1 MRLPSGGVLMGFCK
15 LRSSCPPHP
24 APAPAWTIHDP
35 RYFFG
40 HLAGSLCLGGLSR
53 PGARII
59 RSWARTGGNK
69 VPAPAGGAR
78 WMVVFFDWVRYSF
91 KYLQFM
97 SYSST
102 SSTFP
107 TWNACCYHHKRAWR
121 LQTSGIRDSP
131 SLSKAQGSLGKMA
144 FNWRVFHEPSGQRL
158 FYYESN
164 VTIYNTQLWT
174 WGCRQKVSKVAS
186 WQFS

>member
-24 APAPAWTIHDP
+24 APAPARTIHNP
-35 RYFFG
+35 WSSILFVIFG
-40 HLAGSLCLGGLSR
+40 HLAGALCLGGLRR

-91 KYLQFM
+91 L
-97 SYSST
+97 SIYSLWVTVPQVLHSRHEMLVVIIT
-102 SSTFP
+102 KEHEDYKHQASETHRASQ
-107 TWNACCYHHKRAWR
+107 KR
-121 LQTSGIRDSP
+121 
-131 SLSKAQGSLGKMA
+131 
-144 FNWRVFHEPSGQRL
+144 RVHLVKWPLTEEFFTNPADKGYFIMNQM
-158 FYYESN
+158 
-164 VTIYNTQLWT
+164 
-174 WGCRQKVSKVAS
+174 
-186 WQFS
+186 